1 MANIRPFRA
10 FRPAMGLEGKVAAL
24 PYDVFSREEAREYV
38 KKHPESIDFFSKW
51 KNEQE
56 KKKIDQKLYLFMRKV
71 NNKMRIDLPM

>member
-38 KKHPESIDFFSKW
+38 KNHPDSFLAID
-51 KNEQE
+51 
-56 KKKIDQKLYLFMRKV
+56 RA
-71 NNKMRIDLPM
+71 